1 MIENLNPY
9 PIKIFTLHNNTDL
22 AERVAKYLGLASLS
36 SAAYTVHPDGEIL
49 THQKETVR
57 DCDVFLI
64 AQVNAC
70 REFLS
75 DDIMEMLTML
85 YALKSGEAHRV
96 HLVIPYFPYSRQD
109 RESKYREPILAA
121 WMIHQMVA
129 AGADHI
135 TTLKIHNPTI
145 AGIPN
150 PADGNYMKN
159 IDTAELLSGVIRAN
173 LDLSNVCFVS
183 PDAGA
188 AKDVVKFAERLGV
201 GSQVAIAHKERGKD
215 NSVSTINVMGD
226 VSSKNCVIVDDMI
239 DTGGTVTKV
248 FDALK
253 ERGAQDIYVMCTHGI
268 FSPPA
273 ITNLTSRPF
282 KKVWTTDT
290 CVIDSIKAGR
300 LGNLHIISV
309 AELLA
314 KVIGNIHN
322 GISVTDLMQNGIHL
336 KEKEKVS

>member
-1 MIENLNPY
+1 MLNPY
-9 PIKIFTLHNNTDL
+9 PIKIFAIHENNEL
-22 AERVAKYLGLASLS
+22 AKKVAEYLGLDGLS
-36 SAAYTVHPDGEIL
+36 QSSFTVHPDGEIL

-64 AQVNAC
+64 AQLNATKN
-70 REFLS
+70 RLN
-75 DDIMEMLTML
+75 DDIVEMLSML
-85 YALKSGEAHRV
+85 YSLKSGEAHRV

-121 WMIHQMVA
+121 WMVHQITA

-145 AGIPN
+145 AGITN
-150 PADGNYMKN
+150 PAENKYMKN
-159 IDTAELLSGVIRAN
+159 IDTAELLAGVVRKN
-173 LDLSNVCFVS
+173 LELSNLCFVS

-226 VSSKNCVIVDDMI
+226 VAGKDCVIVDDMI
-239 DTGGTVTKV
+239 DTAGTVTKV
-248 FDALK
+248 YEALK
-253 ERGAQDIYVMCTHGI
+253 ERGAGDVYVVCTHGI

-273 ITNLTSRPF
+273 VKNLTSRPF

-290 CVIDSIKAGR
+290 CVIGPDKQFDG
-300 LGNLHIISV
+300 LEIISV

-322 GISVTDLMQNGIHL
+322 GISVTELMENGIHH
-336 KEKEKVS
+336 KS